1 VRPADGHNGCHLKGP
16 NFGDLG
22 MSPRQLAQNMA
33 YAHGRLVTRIT
44 LPATGNMIAPK
55 RFVGPSYSAMG

>member
-1 VRPADGHNGCHLKGP
+1 
-16 NFGDLG
+16 

-33 YAHGRLVTRIT
+33 YADGRLVTRIT